1 MAKAFH
7 AHGFYPPDIIPPR
20 STHFA
25 SGRFGR
31 LFGRLPPFASDTPQT
46 RQALLDMGKPVG
58 IMDAQDNL
66 AAGPQLLAP
75 LHEEV
80 ERRTSVLLGRKV
92 PIVLQN
98 TIGYGGVAGAA
109 GLVFLQQ
116 RLLTI

>member
-58 IMDAQDNL
+58 IMGPDA
-66 AAGPQLLAP
+66 
-75 LHEEV
+75 
-80 ERRTSVLLGRKV
+80 K
-92 PIVLQN
+92 
-98 TIGYGGVAGAA
+98 
-109 GLVFLQQ
+109 
-116 RLLTI
+116 